1 MGGVVFLLYL
11 ILSHIFFISWRK
23 FLTNTFNRIFKID
36 VKKEEETIFV
46 LIIQYISVMII
57 TYIMILLL
65 TIIFLYGDLGY
76 EIIPYSLFR
85 HLGNI

>member
-65 TIIFLYGDLGY
+65 TIIFLHGDLSY
-76 EIIPYSLFR
+76 EIIPYNLFR

>member
-57 TYIMILLL
+57 TYTMILLL
-65 TIIFLYGDLGY
+65 TIVFLNGDLGY
-76 EIIPYSLFR
+76 EIIPYNLFR